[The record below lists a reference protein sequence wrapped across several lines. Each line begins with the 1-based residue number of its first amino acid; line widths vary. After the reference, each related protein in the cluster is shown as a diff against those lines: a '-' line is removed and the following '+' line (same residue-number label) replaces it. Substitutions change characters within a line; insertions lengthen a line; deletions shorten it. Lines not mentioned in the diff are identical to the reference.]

1 MLILKYGG
9 WRGILNEGE
18 QIHESWWWRDLKR
31 VCGGKNEVKWLNGF
45 VDGFKTRFWLNDWVD
60 RQSLANIFPRLV
72 YYLRPIGGSD
82 C

>member
-45 VDGFKTRFWLNDWVD
+45 CEFWDL
-60 RQSLANIFPRLV
+60 SLL
-72 YYLRPIGGSD
+72 
-82 C
+82 